1 MMVDHDQRSETF
13 EEFKNSFNY
22 GARSDLNFKF
32 LKNASDEDAARFF
45 QELLW
50 KLGDVL
56 TDGDFERIVEHII
69 DSQAN
74 AYAGPGRF
82 VYEDG
87 PFTSLRAP
95 LTRLRL
101 GLMSSSGHFVDGDDP
116 KPFGV
121 ENMSQK
127 EAETRIDDF
136 LKVEPYL
143 SVIPMNTS
151 EGRLRVRHGGYDVRG
166 SLADPNVNF
175 PLARLRELQADG
187 RIGELA
193 SDAYSFVG
201 ATSQLRLLNHTG
213 PEWVRLFQETEM
225 DALLLVPV

>member
-1 MMVDHDQRSETF
+1 MSAESPKESF

-22 GARSDLNFKF
+22 GSRSDLNFKF
-32 LKNASDEDAARFF
+32 LKNLSDEDASLFF

-50 KLGDVL
+50 KMGDAL
-56 TDGDFERIVEHII
+56 NDGNFSRLIEHFIAT
-69 DSQAN
+69 QAK
-74 AYAGPGRF
+74 AYAGAGRF
-82 VYEDG
+82 TYDDS
-87 PFTSLRAP
+87 PFTPLRAP
-95 LTRLRL
+95 LTQLRL
-101 GLMSSSGHFVDGDDP
+101 GLMSSSGHFVDGEDP

-127 EAETRIDDF
+127 EAEARIDDF
-136 LKVEPYL
+136 LKVEPQL
-143 SVIPMNTS
+143 SVIPMDTPI
-151 EGRLRVRHGGYDVRG
+151 EKLRVRHGGYDVRG
-166 SLADPNVNF
+166 SLSDPNVNF
-175 PLARLRELQADG
+175 PISRLHELQKEG

-213 PEWVRLFQETEM
+213 PQWVKMFQKKGI